1 MSIETNLNQ
10 SPYFDDFDEDK
21 NFHRVLFRP
30 GFAVQARE
38 LTQLQSIL
46 QNQLGRLADE
56 VYIDGI
62 IVTGGGLTTQEVA
75 YVKLR
80 DKDANNRVI
89 AISDFFSD
97 SGNTKIAN
105 AVVTGVT
112 SGVTGKLVFAT
123 TGSEASAPDNFTIHV
138 HYTNSGTNNTTKE
151 FTDGETLILRQ
162 SSDNS
167 FIVAANAISS
177 SATGFGLKANIQD
190 GILYHKENFV
200 RFGNQSVIVSKF
212 DPQPNAYIG
221 FTTSESVIDS
231 NADQSLLDNAT
242 GATNFTAPGA
252 NRLKIDPVL
261 TVKSFGFA
269 NTTSFFRVAEVI
281 NGQTVERPLDRNLST
296 LGKFVAERV
305 YDSSGN
311 FAIEPFNIRVR
322 EHLKKTNSLGRYT
335 VAENGDTNKL
345 VAEIETGSAYVHGEK
360 IRLTTPIFLDVDKA
374 TDFDTS
380 DAVVV
385 GQQFGN
391 YVNAKEVVGTWDF
404 QGLRTVSL
412 RNTRQ
417 HGISGENLGAQAVSG
432 TEIGTARVRGFQY
445 DSGTPGTY
453 NAQFRIYLFDIQMN
467 SGQSFSSVR
476 GLYVNNASGP
486 KSMADIVLEANGDA
500 KIQEPNLNNLVLPT
514 GITATKT
521 YADSAGANDTQFVYR
536 TEKTVNFS
544 TGGAVTVTANTAHAG
559 ATETMNETGSPLSNT
574 EERNIIV
581 VARETVSTVPHTGTV
596 TQSGNTVTG
605 AGTVFATAYQVGDFI
620 KIASNDPMRITEITN
635 NTTIKT
641 ANTQTVVLA
650 SAHATTFP
658 IGYIFDTSAN
668 GTITST
674 SSAHTINLQQ
684 ANLASTFSASV
695 YFNRLRSAAVPT
707 SKTVNKDKFVHLNTG
722 SHSASK
728 DGPWPLGASDVFK
741 LEAVYKGSNTGVSSS
756 DTDVTTHFELD
767 DGQKDAFYDTAYLR
781 KKATSSLNITNSG
794 LLVKFSFFGRDRSAG
809 IGYLSVDSYPIDD
822 ANTANTTAVTT
833 QEIPLFRSPTTG
845 IARELRDSVDFRPIK
860 TNSVTPS
867 ANGVATQTPSI
878 TNPAASTTFSID
890 SDGAHMPTPDENF
903 QADIQF
909 YLPRKDR
916 IVVTPAGNFNV
927 VKGIPDLSP
936 KTPDAPLPSMSLGTL
951 SIPPFPSLA
960 PYFAEQYARTDLQVT
975 LDLDNNRRYTMQ
987 DLRAVDSRVKSLEY
1001 YSSLNLLENLTLNKQ
1016 VFNDAGS
1023 DRFKNGFFVDNFVN
1037 LNFADTSSPALKA
1050 SIDVNKG
1057 HLRPGFQQRTVPMSK
1072 TLVDTAS
1079 MDTANVTKTGDMITL
1094 AYTSRELQKQPYAS
1108 KRRTVVQE
1116 LLFNWEGEVVLDP
1129 PMDNDN
1135 DLTTLPEL
1143 QVDFDGFFNGVLE
1156 SLRIQGAS
1164 PVRTTFGRWETTTS
1178 VNANRTLRTTTNN
1191 RTVTTS
1197 TLGSVTETISLG
1209 NSVESVSLREFM
1221 RSRVVRFTGVR
1232 MRPNTRVFAYFDEE
1246 KVFDYV
1252 TPTNSSF
1259 VATGVEGANLVTDST
1274 GTVYGNFRIPNDND
1288 LKFRVGTKRFLLL
1301 DIDDPITQTNLVT
1314 TAAHGDYSAQALDVT
1329 QRDRSIN
1336 LRVPQ
1341 VTTTQSTQ
1349 TTTSVTPIPRP
1360 RPPIRNVGQV
1370 NFCFVAGTQV
1380 RMADGSDKN
1389 IEDVQIGE
1397 EVLGQD
1403 NAVNK
1408 VLGFDHNPLEGRTLI
1423 GINDSGAFMTEDH
1436 PLMTR
1441 DGWKAYDSE
1450 LVKQNKAEL
1459 THLMTNGNLQIGDE
1473 ILTVDGSWVKVTSL
1487 EIFLDEPE
1495 QTVYNFEL
1503 DGNNTYF
1510 ADKMLAHNR
1519 CFIAGTKVLVEDGS
1533 LKNIEEVQVG
1543 EKLVGKDGKLNGVTD
1558 LHRPKLNSYDN
1569 ILPHP
1574 LRMASINGG
1583 EYAASEDHMF
1593 MTTDGW
1599 KAPDGVSCAII
1610 HKDVLISEGMDT
1622 IESLK
1627 VGDKIITKEGLVE
1640 VNSIDIKEDDPE
1652 LQLYNF
1658 YLDGSHTY
1666 HVVMDGHEEPMLVH
1680 NKDPLAQSFFVT
1692 LDDLTSG
1699 TYVTKIDL
1707 FFAKKDSS
1715 LPITLQIR
1723 KMENGFPTTEVVASK
1738 TLAASAV
1745 NISATGATATSFTFD
1760 NLVFLSN
1767 QEEYAFVAIPGG
1779 NSDQYQVWVAEMGGD
1794 DVLLPNT
1801 KITKQT
1807 AAGVLFSS
1815 ANDSTWRQFQDEDMK
1830 YTIHCA
1836 KFTKNTGTVY
1846 VEQKDMEYLSIDELD
1861 SNFFIGEN
1869 TIAESVL
1876 TFANNQTVTVGQIL
1890 KSKHA
1895 ANNNS
1900 VEHSGYANG
1909 VIREVVGYN
1918 ATTDRVTV
1926 KVDPYGTFSTTAT
1939 GNTNNLYVGAT
1950 WVGNTTAYTANTA
1963 QGTVSFYYG
1972 LAGQMHLEG
1981 SAGGYSNG
1989 YVRGQSSGASARV
2002 TSVDN
2007 LVMNT
2012 LVPKI
2017 PQITHANTT
2026 SNWSVRT
2033 ASSAGV
2039 ISPTYKS
2046 IQLSTENTFFDA
2058 EKKIFSKSNES
2069 ALTAVTGSKKTF
2081 VLKGTLT
2088 TTDDYVSPQIDL
2100 SRANML
2106 TIENVINNDTTDEQ
2120 KTFGNATSRYI
2131 SKPVTLEDGQDAE
2144 DMTIFVDAFKPQG
2157 SEISVYARLMNAE
2170 DGETLEDKDF
2180 TLMTQVTSSN
2190 TFSAG
2195 IDGTDIKEFEFGFS
2209 ANTNGQNFLAGA
2221 NNHARLNSANSNV
2234 VAYRGTDGSVYHT
2247 YKTFALKIVM
2257 TATGTHITPKVENIR
2272 AIALQK

>member
-10 SPYFDDFDEDK
+10 SPFFDDFDEDK

-46 QNQLGRLADE
+46 QNQLGRLSNE

-62 IVTGGGLTTQEVA
+62 IVTGGGLTTQEVSF
-75 YVKLR
+75 VKLR

-97 SGNTKIAN
+97 TGNTKIAN
-105 AVVTGVT
+105 AVITGVT

-123 TGSEASAPDNFTIHV
+123 TGSEASAPDNFTLHV

-151 FTDGETLILRQ
+151 FADGETLILRQ
-162 SSDNS
+162 SSGNA
-167 FIVAANAISS
+167 FIVAANAISTD
-177 SATGFGLKANIQD
+177 ATGFGLKANIQD

-200 RFGNQSVIVSKF
+200 KFGEQSVIVSKF

-221 FTTSESVIDS
+221 FATTESIIDS
-231 NADQSLLDNAT
+231 NADQTLLDNAT

-269 NTTSFFRVAEVI
+269 NTASFFRVAEI
-281 NGQTVERPLDRNLST
+281 IDGQTLERPLDRNLST

-322 EHLKKTNSLGRYT
+322 EHLKKTDSLGRYT

-345 VAEIETGSAYVHGEK
+345 VAEVESGSAYVHGEK
-360 IRLTTPIFLDVDKA
+360 IRLTTPLFLDVDKA

-391 YVNAKEVVGTWDF
+391 YVNVNETVGTWDF
-404 QGLRTVSL
+404 QGLRSVSL
-412 RNTRQ
+412 RSTAQ
-417 HGISGENLGAQAVSG
+417 GGISGENLGAQAVRG
-432 TEIGTARVRGFQY
+432 TEIGTAKIRGFQY

-453 NAQFRIYLFDIQMN
+453 NAQFRIYLFDVQMS
-467 SGQSFSSVR
+467 SGKSFSSVR
-476 GLYVNNASGP
+476 SLYVNNAAGP
-486 KSMADIVLEANGDA
+486 KSMADIVLETNGSA
-500 KIQEPNLNNLVLPT
+500 KIQEPNLNNLVFPT
-514 GITATKT
+514 GIQAVKK
-521 YADSAGANDTQFVYR
+521 YADSADANDTQFVYR

-544 TGGAVTVTANTAHAG
+544 TAGTATVTANTAHAG

-581 VARETVSTVPHTGTV
+581 VARETVSTAPHTGTV
-596 TQSGNTVTG
+596 VQSGNTVTG
-605 AGTVFATAYQVGDFI
+605 TSTVFTTAYQVGDFI
-620 KIASNDPMRITEITN
+620 KVGGLDPMRVTEITSD
-635 NTTIKT
+635 TVIKT
-641 ANTQTVVLA
+641 ANTATQGSA
-650 SAHATTFP
+650 AAHATTFP
-658 IGYIFDTSAN
+658 IGYIFDTTAN

-707 SKTVNKDKFVHLNTG
+707 SKTVNKSKFIHLNTG

-728 DGPWPLGASDVFK
+728 NGPWPLGVSDVFK
-741 LEAVYKGSNTGVSSS
+741 IEAIYKGTNTSVTSA

-767 DGQKDAFYDTAYLR
+767 DGQKDAFYDTSYLR
-781 KKATSSLNITNSG
+781 KKASSSLNITNSG

-822 ANTANTTAVTT
+822 ANTANTTAITT

-845 IARELRDSVDFRPIK
+845 VVRDLRDSVDFRPIK

-867 ANGVATQTPSI
+867 ANAVGVQTPSI
-878 TNPAASTTFSID
+878 SNPAASTAFSID

-916 IVVTPAGNFNV
+916 IVVTPAGNFDV
-927 VKGIPDLSP
+927 VKGVPDLSP

-951 SIPPFPSLA
+951 SISPFPSLA
-960 PYFAEQYARTDLQVT
+960 PYFAEQYARTDLQVK

-1016 VFNDAGS
+1016 VFNASGT

-1037 LNFADTSSPALKA
+1037 LNFADTSVPSLKA
-1050 SIDVNKG
+1050 SIDINRG
-1057 HLRPGFQQRTVPMSK
+1057 HLRPGFQQRSIPMSK

-1079 MDTANVTKTGDMITL
+1079 MDTANITKTGDMITL

-1108 KRRTVVQE
+1108 KRRNCVQE

-1135 DLTTLPEL
+1135 DITTLPEL

-1164 PVRTTFGRWETTTS
+1164 PTRTTFGRWETTTS

-1274 GTVYGNFRIPNDND
+1274 GTVYGNFRIPNDDD
-1288 LKFRVGTKRFLLL
+1288 LKFRVGTKRFLLQ
-1301 DIDDPITQTNLVT
+1301 DIDDPITKINLIT
-1314 TAAHGDYSAQALDVT
+1314 TAAHGDFTAQALDVT

-1341 VTTTQSTQ
+1341 VTTTQTTQ

-1360 RPPIRNVGQV
+1360 RPAIRRRPFQGC
-1370 NFCFVAGTQV
+1370 CFVAGTLIT
-1380 RMADGSDKN
+1380 MSDGSTKK
-1389 IEDVQIGE
+1389 IEDV
-1397 EVLGQD
+1397 EVGDVLLGKDDLHNTVLNFVRPKLGQRQ
-1403 NAVNK
+1403 
-1408 VLGFDHNPLEGRTLI
+1408 LM
-1423 GINDSGAFMTEDH
+1423 GINGSGAFVTADH
-1436 PLMTR
+1436 PLWTQ
-1441 DGWKAYDSE
+1441 DGWKAHDLETTKE
-1450 LVKQNKAEL
+1450 LYPHMNMAGAL
-1459 THLMTNGNLQIGDE
+1459 AIGDKILNTAGEWTE
-1473 ILTVDGSWVKVTSL
+1473 IETIEVFAD
-1487 EIFLDEPE
+1487 DEE
-1495 QTVYNFEL
+1495 LQVYNFTL
-1503 DGNNTYF
+1503 DGNKTYF
-1510 ADKMLAHNR
+1510 GNDILAHN
-1519 CFIAGTKVLVEDGS
+1519 K
-1533 LKNIEEVQVG
+1533 
-1543 EKLVGKDGKLNGVTD
+1543 
-1558 LHRPKLNSYDN
+1558 
-1569 ILPHP
+1569 
-1574 LRMASINGG
+1574 GG
-1583 EYAASEDHMF
+1583 
-1593 MTTDGW
+1593 
-1599 KAPDGVSCAII
+1599 
-1610 HKDVLISEGMDT
+1610 
-1622 IESLK
+1622 
-1627 VGDKIITKEGLVE
+1627 
-1640 VNSIDIKEDDPE
+1640 
-1652 LQLYNF
+1652 
-1658 YLDGSHTY
+1658 
-1666 HVVMDGHEEPMLVH
+1666 
-1680 NKDPLAQSFFVT
+1680 DPLAQSFFVT

-1699 TYVTKIDL
+1699 AYVNKIDL
-1707 FFAKKDSS
+1707 FFSKKDSS

-1723 KMENGFPTTEVVASK
+1723 KMENGFPTTEVIASK
-1738 TLAASAV
+1738 TLAPASI
-1745 NISATGATATSFTFD
+1745 NTSSTGATATSFTFD

-1767 QEEYAFVAIPGG
+1767 REEYAFVAIPGG

-1807 AAGVLFSS
+1807 ATGVLFSS
-1815 ANDSTWRQFQDEDMK
+1815 ANDSTWRQFQSEDMK

-1836 KFTKNTGTVY
+1836 KFTKSTGTVY
-1846 VEQKDMEYLSIDELD
+1846 IEQKDLDYLTIDELD
-1861 SNFFIGEN
+1861 SNFVIGEKV
-1869 TIAESVL
+1869 IAESVL
-1876 TFANNQTVTVGQIL
+1876 TFANNQTVTVGQTL
-1890 KSKHA
+1890 KSKHS

-1900 VEHSGYANG
+1900 VEHPGYANG

-1926 KVDPYGTFSTTAT
+1926 KVDPFGTFSTTST
-1939 GNTNNLYVGAT
+1939 GNTNNLYVGTT

-1963 QGTVSFYYG
+1963 QGDVSFYYG
-1972 LAGQMHLEG
+1972 VAGLMHLEE

-1989 YVRGQSSGASARV
+1989 YIRGQSSGASARI

-2017 PQITHANTT
+2017 PQITHANT
-2026 SNWSVRT
+2026 SANWSVRT
-2033 ASSAGV
+2033 ASTTGT

-2046 IQLSTENTFFDA
+2046 IQLSTENTFFDS
-2058 EKKIFSKSNES
+2058 EKKIFSKSNEG
-2069 ALTAVTGSKKTF
+2069 ALSAVTGSKKTF
-2081 VLKGTLT
+2081 VLKGSLS
-2088 TTDDYVSPQIDL
+2088 TTDDYVSPQVDL

-2106 TIENVINNDTTDEQ
+2106 TVENIINNVTTNEQ
-2120 KTFGNATSRYI
+2120 KTIGDANSRYI

-2144 DMTIFVDAFKPQG
+2144 DMTIFMDAFKPQG

-2190 TFSAG
+2190 TFSSG

-2209 ANTNGQNFLAGA
+2209 ANTNGQNFLASA

>member
-97 SGNTKIAN
+97 NGNTKIAN

-151 FTDGETLILRQ
+151 FADGETLILRQ
-162 SSDNS
+162 SSNNA

-544 TGGAVTVTANTAHAG
+544 TGGAATVTANTAHAG

-581 VARETVSTVPHTGTV
+581 VARETVETVPHTGTV

-605 AGTVFATAYQVGDFI
+605 SGTVFTTAYQVGDFI

-641 ANTQTVVLA
+641 ANTQTVGGA
-650 SAHATTFP
+650 SAHSTTFP

-707 SKTVNKDKFVHLNTG
+707 SKTVNKNKFVHLNTG

-809 IGYLSVDSYPIDD
+809 IGYLNIDSYPIDD

-878 TNPAASTTFSID
+878 TNPSASTTFSID

-1301 DIDDPITQTNLVT
+1301 DIDDPITKTNLVT

-1341 VTTTQSTQ
+1341 VTTTQTTQ

-1360 RPPIRNVGQV
+1360 RPPIRNVRQV

-1610 HKDVLISEGMDT
+1610 HKDVLVSEGMDT

-1627 VGDKIITKEGLVE
+1627 IGDKIITKEGLVE

-1723 KMENGFPTTEVVASK
+1723 KMENGFPTTEVIASK

-1745 NISATGATATSFTFD
+1745 NTSATGATATTFTFD

-1861 SNFFIGEN
+1861 GNFVIGEN

-1909 VIREVVGYN
+1909 VIREVVGSSSGS
-1918 ATTDRVTV
+1918 VTV
-1926 KVDPYGTFSTTAT
+1926 KVDPFGTFSTTAT

-2017 PQITHANTT
+2017 PQIAHANTT
-2026 SNWSVRT
+2026 ANWSVRT

-2058 EKKIFSKSNES
+2058 EKKIFSKSNET

-2106 TIENVINNDTTDEQ
+2106 TIENIINNNTTDEQ

-2157 SEISVYARLMNAE
+2157 SEISVYARLLNAE

-2180 TLMTQVTSSN
+2180 TLMTQVTASN

-2195 IDGTDIKEFEFGFS
+2195 IDGKDIKEFEFGFS
-2209 ANTNGQNFLAGA
+2209 ANTDGQNFLVSA

-2234 VAYRGTDGSVYHT
+2234 VAYRGTNGSVYHT